1 MGAQMQRG
9 AYRRVCGAATAKRP
23 AALGY
28 AGAGPAQRIEEGGQ
42 GAFKVLA
49 QQLAKR
55 MGWAVPGQDFA
66 WSVVEHRLHLL
77 DLFSR
82 ELIEPRARGEKLAQQ
97 AIGVLVRAPLPGTM
111 RVRKVDA
118 HLRLLRE
125 EAVLAHFLDLVVRE
139 RAAELGGQRAQFA
152 REDLP

>member
-1 MGAQMQRG
+1 MCLNDVSVKSGIA
-9 AYRRVCGAATAKRP
+9 
-23 AALGY
+23 
-28 AGAGPAQRIEEGGQ
+28 Q

-55 MGWAVPGQDFA
+55 MGRAVPVQDFA

-97 AIGVLVRAPLPGTM
+97 AIGVLVRSPLPGTM

-125 EAVLAHFLDLVVRE
+125 EAVLAHFLALVVRE
-139 RAAELGGQRAQFA
+139 RAAEL
-152 REDLP
+152 

>member
-1 MGAQMQRG
+1 MQTFSCWCR
-9 AYRRVCGAATAKRP
+9 KRC
-23 AALGY
+23 L
-28 AGAGPAQRIEEGGQ
+28 

-55 MGWAVPGQDFA
+55 MGRAVPVQDFA

-82 ELIEPRARGEKLAQQ
+82 ELIEPRARGENLAQQ
-97 AIGVLVRAPLPGTM
+97 AIGVLFRSPLPGTM
-111 RVRKVDA
+111 RLRKVAA

-125 EAVLAHFLDLVVRE
+125 ERGRPHFFALGVRVQ
-139 RAAELGGQRAQFA
+139 AAESRGDGAA
-152 REDLP
+152 

>member
-1 MGAQMQRG
+1 MQTFSCWCR
-9 AYRRVCGAATAKRP
+9 KRC
-23 AALGY
+23 L
-28 AGAGPAQRIEEGGQ
+28 

-55 MGWAVPGQDFA
+55 MGRAVPVQDFA

-97 AIGVLVRAPLPGTM
+97 AIGVLVRSPLPGTM

-125 EAVLAHFLDLVVRE
+125 EAVLAHFLALVVRK
-139 RAAELGGQRAQFA
+139 RAAGVGGQRAPFA
-152 REDLP
+152 RGGPPPGGPGPRPQRDPQGKTSGP

>member
-1 MGAQMQRG
+1 M
-9 AYRRVCGAATAKRP
+9 CPLSSIAARKKS
-23 AALGY
+23 
-28 AGAGPAQRIEEGGQ
+28 Q

-55 MGWAVPGQDFA
+55 MGWAVPVQDFA

-97 AIGVLVRAPLPGTM
+97 AIGVLVRSPLPGTM

-125 EAVLAHFLDLVVRE
+125 EAVLGHFLARVVRK
-139 RAAELGGQRAQFA
+139 RAAVV
-152 REDLP
+152 